1 MWEIEEV
8 RLSQESGDRGLLD
21 LEWDSGGTSGTEAKE
36 EEKGKEEKGIKAEKP
51 ERA

>member
-1 MWEIEEV
+1 MR
-8 RLSQESGDRGLLD
+8 RLDYPRNRRQRAVG